1 MKTTLFIATALIPF
15 QLFQSC
21 KEKDTSCN
29 YLAKGE
35 VCIVL
40 KNRSGKNIQSVE
52 LLHEN
57 GKSEIVTIKD
67 NENGAISF
75 NSPGENAYT
84 ITATFDDGKKVKS
97 KETYIESGY
106 KMIETI
112 HKDTIV
118 TKHAIW

>member
-1 MKTTLFIATALIPF
+1 MKTTQFIPIALMLLF
-15 QLFQSC
+15 LFQSC
-21 KEKDTSCN
+21 KEENNFSLFSTKN
-29 YLAKGE
+29 E
-35 VCIVL
+35 VNIIL
-40 KNRSGKNIQSVE
+40 KNRSGKKINSV
-52 LLHEN
+52 LLQHEKGTKKYFSLTN
-57 GKSEIVTIKD
+57 NTNTTIT
-67 NENGAISF
+67 F
-75 NSPGENAYT
+75 NTPGENAYT